1 MFGFWKAIP
10 LLGQFSLAI
19 IVLVGSGLYFT
30 FRLGFIQ
37 IQCFSRGVRTL
48 MDNHS
53 IRTGISPL
61 AAFCL
66 STAMRVGP
74 GNIIGVTGAI
84 AAGGPGAL
92 FWMWVSAFSVWRLLT
107 RKVPWHRYSRRGGK
121 EFVGGLPFYARR
133 LCGNKVWIGVVLSLV
148 YIVYAMMCLPAQGF
162 NVVSSVGAMGSILS
176 GSTIPVQSVF
186 YYVVSLVVIVLV
198 MVMAFGGIRRIAAV
212 SNKLVPVMAVI
223 YVLTVVSLILINLDN
238 VPYFFS
244 AVFKGAFTPEAVFG
258 GAFGTV
264 LMQGVKRGLMS
275 NEAGQGTITMPAAAA
290 EAKHPCEQG
299 IISAI
304 GVFLDTHVICTMTGF
319 IVIMAHRWAMEP
331 EAWKAAGTYPKF
343 LLSIGSMTPGG
354 LNELVMILVS
364 VCSAFCVYLCD
375 RIYYLFGNFCK
386 SYFQFPSFY
395 PLYPRA
401 GRFCC
406 CLWYIL

>member
-1 MFGFWKAIP
+1 
-10 LLGQFSLAI
+10 
-19 IVLVGSGLYFT
+19 
-30 FRLGFIQ
+30 
-37 IQCFSRGVRTL
+37 
-48 MDNHS
+48 
-53 IRTGISPL
+53 
-61 AAFCL
+61 
-66 STAMRVGP
+66 MRVGP

-92 FWMWVSAFSVWRLLT
+92 FWMWVSAFFGMATAYTESTLAQIFKEKR
-107 RKVPWHRYSRRGGK
+107 GK
-121 EFVGGLPFYARR
+121 EFVGGLPFYARC
-133 LCGNKVWIGVVLSLV
+133 LCGNKVWIGVALSLV

-198 MVMAFGGIRRIAAV
+198 TVMAFGGIRRIAAV

-275 NEAGQGTITMPAAAA
+275 NEAGQGTITMPAPRRKQNIPVNR
-290 EAKHPCEQG
+290 E
-299 IISAI
+299 S
-304 GVFLDTHVICTMTGF
+304 FL
-319 IVIMAHRWAMEP
+319 P
-331 EAWKAAGTYPKF
+331 
-343 LLSIGSMTPGG
+343 
-354 LNELVMILVS
+354 S
-364 VCSAFCVYLCD
+364 VYSLI
-375 RIYYLFGNFCK
+375 RM
-386 SYFQFPSFY
+386 
-395 PLYPRA
+395 
-401 GRFCC
+401 
-406 CLWYIL
+406 